1 MSQTKAQL
9 IDPVDGS
16 IVTADLADDAV
27 NADKLASNSVVS
39 DSIVDG
45 SIVNGDINAS
55 AAIAGTK
62 VAPDFGSQAV
72 TTTGNITGSDIT
84 ANGGDLT
91 ISGSTAVLHL
101 TDTNNDD
108 DFSVMNENGTFIVRD
123 ATNSA
128 NRLSVNSSGVL
139 NIPGNTDFGAGID
152 VTGNITVSG
161 TVDGVDIAALNTT
174 VGTKVANIVEDT
186 SPQLGGDLDT
196 NSFEISLDDNHA
208 VKFGDNADCTLKHD
222 GYSSIQIAFSD
233 ASTSV
238 SAQVPPGVR
247 ILNNS
252 NTNNGL
258 TGLYFASAGGQANVG
273 IFAKQKD
280 SATQSSGQGCDMFF
294 FTKANGASIMDARAK
309 FTNTGHFEP
318 AADSTYNI
326 GGSSNRFANGYFDT
340 LYGDGSNLTGISSG
354 GGFTSSQQFTSNGT
368 WTKPSGIN
376 KIRVYV
382 TGGGGGA
389 GGGGS
394 SGDFGAAGGA
404 GGTAIEIID
413 VSSVSSVTVTIGAAG
428 SGGSGDTAGSAGG
441 TTSFG
446 SYCSATG
453 GGGGQ
458 HGNFGAN
465 SGGQGGVGSGGDINL
480 QGGDGGTGQDNSG
493 ISTQYAS
500 SFGVGGASYWGGGGG
515 GHSHSYAPQPG
526 RAYGSGGGATHNDNY
541 NQGAAGKAGFVYVE
555 QYT

>member
-39 DSIVDG
+39 ASIVDG

-55 AAIAGTK
+55 AAIAGSK
-62 VAPDFGSQAV
+62 INPDFGSQNVV
-72 TTTGNITGSDIT
+72 TTGTLGSGNITVSS
-84 ANGGDLT
+84 NLPK
-91 ISGSTAVLHL
+91 LFL
-101 TDTNNDD
+101 TDANNNS
-108 DFSVMNENGTFIVRD
+108 DFSVQNTNGVFTVHD
-123 ATNSA
+123 ETNTTD
-128 NRLSVNSSGVL
+128 RLTINSSGLVTV
-139 NIPGNTDFGAGID
+139 PGNLDCSSGVD

-196 NSFEISLDDNHA
+196 NSFEISLDDNHS
-208 VKFGDNADCTLKHD
+208 VKFGDNADCSIKHD
-222 GYSSIQIAFSD
+222 GYSSLQIVYSD

-238 SAQVPPGVR
+238 SEQAPPGIR
-247 ILNNS
+247 ILNTS

-258 TGLYFASAGGQANVG
+258 NGIYFASGGQQANVG
-273 IFAKQKD
+273 IFAKQRD
-280 SATQSSGQGCDMFF
+280 SATASTGEGCDMFF
-294 FTKANGASIMDARAK
+294 FTKRNGQSLMAGRAK
-309 FTNTGHFEP
+309 FTNYGHFEP
-318 AADSTYNI
+318 AEDSVYNI
-326 GGSSNRFANGYFDT
+326 GSSSNRFANGYFDT
-340 LYGDGSNLTGISSG
+340 VYGDGSNLTGISSG

-376 KIRVYV
+376 LIRVYV

-428 SGGSGDTAGSAGG
+428 SGGAGDSNGTAGG
-441 TTSFG
+441 TSSFG

-465 SGGQGGVGSGGDINL
+465 AGGTGGVGSGGDINL
-480 QGGDGGTGQDNSG
+480 TGGDGGTGQDNSG

-500 SFGVGGASYWGGGGG
+500 SWGVGGASYWGGGGG
-515 GHSHSYAPQPG
+515 PHSHSFSPQPG
-526 RAYGSGGGATHNDNY
+526 KAYGSGGGATHKDNY
-541 NQGAAGKAGFVYVE
+541 SQGGAGKAGFIYVE